1 MPLNRDV
8 LTAGLA
14 TAFALT
20 LLVFGSHL
28 PVGTAVR
35 MGPGF
40 IPRAVAIG
48 LLVVAVLILI
58 KALLTRPARSDDAV
72 PGAPIHWRGA
82 ASISFGVLTFA
93 LLIQPIGLL
102 ASATATVFFSSLAQ
116 QGEGWAERVVLAGSL
131 AAIAGAVFAYGLGL
145 PLPILPNFL

>member
-8 LTAGLA
+8 LIAGLA
-14 TAFALT
+14 TAFALI

-48 LLVVAVLILI
+48 LLGVATLILI
-58 KALLTRPARSDDAV
+58 RAFLARPARSDAA
-72 PGAPIHWRGA
+72 PEAPIHWRGA
-82 ASISFGVLTFA
+82 ASIGFGVLTFA

-116 QGEGWAERVVLAGSL
+116 QGEGWAERVLLAGSL

>member
-1 MPLNRDV
+1 LPRNRDL

-14 TAFALT
+14 ATFALI
-20 LLVFGSHL
+20 LLSFGAHL
-28 PVGTAVR
+28 PVGSAVR

-40 IPRAVAIG
+40 IPRAVGIA
-48 LLVVAVLILI
+48 LLVVAALIVL
-58 KALLTRPARSDDAV
+58 KAFLTRPTRARDAA
-72 PGAPIHWRGA
+72 PEAPIHWRGA
-82 ASISFGVLTFA
+82 ASISFGVLVFA

-116 QGEGWAERVVLAGSL
+116 QSDGWSERVILAGSL

-145 PLPILPNFL
+145 PLPMLPNFL

>member
-1 MPLNRDV
+1 
-8 LTAGLA
+8 
-14 TAFALT
+14 
-20 LLVFGSHL
+20 
-28 PVGTAVR
+28 

-40 IPRAVAIG
+40 IPRAVGIA
-48 LLVVAVLILI
+48 LLVVAALIVL
-58 KALLTRPARSDDAV
+58 KAFLTRPTRTRDAA
-72 PGAPIHWRGA
+72 PEAPIHWRGA

-116 QGEGWAERVVLAGSL
+116 QSDGWSERVILAGSL

>member
-1 MPLNRDV
+1 MPLNRDA
-8 LTAGLA
+8 LTSGL
-14 TAFALT
+14 TTVFALT

-48 LLVVAVLILI
+48 LLGVATLILI
-58 KALLTRPARSDDAV
+58 KALLARATRSKHAAPE
-72 PGAPIHWRGA
+72 APIHWRGA

-116 QGEGWAERVVLAGSL
+116 QGEGWPERVILAGSL

>member
-14 TAFALT
+14 TAFALI
-20 LLVFGSHL
+20 LLIFGAHL
-28 PVGTAVR
+28 PVGSAVR

-40 IPRAVAIG
+40 IPRAVGIAL
-48 LLVVAVLILI
+48 LLVATAILLR
-58 KALLTRPARSDDAV
+58 AFLARPARSDNAV
-72 PGAPIHWRGA
+72 EPPIHWRGA

-102 ASATATVFFSSLAQ
+102 AGATATVFFSSLAQ
-116 QGEGWAERVVLAGSL
+116 QSDGWSERVILAGSL

>member
-14 TAFALT
+14 TAFALI
-20 LLVFGSHL
+20 LLAFGSHL
-28 PVGTAVR
+28 PAGTAVR

-48 LLVVAVLILI
+48 LLAVAVLILI
-58 KALLTRPARSDDAV
+58 KALLARPARADDAA
-72 PGAPIHWRGA
+72 PEAPIHWRGA

-116 QGEGWAERVVLAGSL
+116 QGEGWGERVVLAGSL